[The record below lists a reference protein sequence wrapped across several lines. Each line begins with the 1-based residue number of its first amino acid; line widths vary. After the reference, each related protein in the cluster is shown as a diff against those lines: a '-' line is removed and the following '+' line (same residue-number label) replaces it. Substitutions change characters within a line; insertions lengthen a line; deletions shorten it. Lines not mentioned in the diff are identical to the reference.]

1 MSRFTGRVAVV
12 TGAGSGFG
20 EATARAFASEGAS
33 VVVADIDLAAAE
45 RVAKELD
52 SAIAVAVDVADPDAV
67 SEMVDATVTA
77 FGGIDV
83 LVNNAGIPHRAMP
96 LVDLPV
102 ETADRVLAV
111 NVRSVFLACKYA
123 LPHLQQRPG
132 ASIVN
137 VASIGALRPRPGMT
151 VYNATKGAV
160 LTLTR
165 GLAAEV
171 APAVRVNAVNPVV
184 AETGFVKGAQGID
197 VLPDEVRAAMVA
209 GIPLGRPAST
219 RDVAEAILY
228 LASDTANFLT
238 GVCLDID
245 GGRSIQ

>member
-1 MSRFTGRVAVV
+1 MSRFTGRVAIV

-20 EATARAFASEGAS
+20 ETTARAFAAEGAS

-52 SAIAVAVDVADPDAV
+52 SAIAVAVDVSEPEAV
-67 SEMVDATVTA
+67 RGMVDATEQA

-96 LVDLPV
+96 LADLDV
-102 ETADRVLAV
+102 ESVDRVLAV

-123 LPHLQQRPG
+123 LPYLQQRSG

-151 VYNATKGAV
+151 VYNGTKAAV
-160 LTLTR
+160 LTMTR

-184 AETGFVKGAQGID
+184 AETGFVKGAQGIE
-197 VLPDEVRAAMVA
+197 VLPDEVRTAMVA
-209 GIPLGRPAST
+209 GIPMGRPAT
-219 RDVAEAILY
+219 TQDVAEAILF
-228 LASDTANFLT
+228 LTSEQAQFLT